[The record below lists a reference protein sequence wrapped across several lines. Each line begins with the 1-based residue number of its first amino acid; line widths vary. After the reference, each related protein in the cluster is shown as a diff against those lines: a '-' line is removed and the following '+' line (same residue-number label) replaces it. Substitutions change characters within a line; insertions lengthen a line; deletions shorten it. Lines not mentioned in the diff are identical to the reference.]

1 MLERQAIRPELGVMA
16 PQCRQRKGNQSSYH
30 RIEPA
35 HIETWRPVRQ
45 QAFQRKQSDIQPEW
59 QAANEYGRH
68 KEAGS
73 SFKLQ
78 VTRTG
83 RVASP
88 HTLSCGLQLESCNWC
103 YLSPD
108 TPLLI
113 AAASAAGAAGV
124 AADSAGAVGVVSA
137 AVAGAS
143 LPASANS
150 PTYSI
155 LASAFTLSSS
165 ALAAFWRA
173 SFCNRRAMAGLAC
186 SSVTGCTCESA
197 NKITSRPSNK
207 NTTKANPTNKTT
219 RKGRSAC
226 GNCSA
231 GFTPCEAC

>member
-16 PQCRQRKGNQSSYH
+16 PQCRQRKGNQSSFH
-30 RIEPA
+30 RFVSVLF
-35 HIETWRPVRQ
+35 ETWRPVRQ

-73 SFKLQ
+73 SYKLQ

-88 HTLSCGLQLESCNWC
+88 HTLSCVLQLESCNCC

-113 AAASAAGAAGV
+113 ASASAVGAAGAAAGSVGAAGV
-124 AADSAGAVGVVSA
+124 ASA
-137 AVAGAS
+137 AGAS

-173 SFCNRRAMAGLAC
+173 SFCSRRTMAGLAC

-197 NKITSRPSNK
+197 NKLP
-207 NTTKANPTNKTT
+207 
-219 RKGRSAC
+219 
-226 GNCSA
+226 
-231 GFTPCEAC
+231 